1 MVNNDQGLLVGGLE
15 PWNFDW
21 LSIQLGMSSSQLTN
35 SMIFQRGRYT
45 TNQFTSEQTLCLRLN
60 IRWAIVVAGFLS
72 CFCWNVLLNPHWALS
87 LTNLNTNGHVV
98 NEYDDASG
106 SPRVHCVFLF
116 KQIIICAWSIPELLD
131 LCKQKEFIYM
141 FASLVGYSCYGPGVH
156 AQC

>member
-72 CFCWNVLLNPHWALS
+72 WFCWNVLLNPRWALS
-87 LTNLNTNGHVV
+87 LTNLNTHGHVV

-106 SPRVHCVFLF
+106 SPRVHCVFYSNKSSYVHGQFQSCLIYAN
-116 KQIIICAWSIPELLD
+116 KTSL
-131 LCKQKEFIYM
+131 YM
-141 FASLVGYSCYGPGVH
+141 FTSLVGYSCYGPGVH